1 MSRKAEKE
9 KVGGGESS
17 KSTGR
22 SGEDVEGCMRVCL
35 CVWRRWVNGREGG
48 GGGWLQSKVELL
60 LSTCEPFWNQRAV
73 ETPKM

>member
-22 SGEDVEGCMRVCL
+22 SGEDVEGCMRVCV
-35 CVWRRWVNGREGG
+35 CVCVCVEALGQGAGRWGWWVAAEQGRATFKH
-48 GGGWLQSKVELL
+48 L
-60 LSTCEPFWNQRAV
+60 
-73 ETPKM
+73 